1 MTINRRTF
9 SLGGLSLGGLGL
21 AALATSGPALAA
33 RKARKKAAPAVVPKK
48 PGESD
53 VIVLGA
59 GVSGLQAA
67 WMLEQEGKSVTVLEA
82 RERVGGRIWTLLDQP
97 GYPEMGFNSMAEGYG
112 RGLDAANRAGVEM
125 VEVGAR
131 YRYGAPPLLWI
142 NGQPMTRAEWAAFP
156 GNPFPEKLKMLL
168 PGEVVGKVV
177 SDNNRLADWTSWHD
191 PANAAM
197 DISLHEYLKAQ
208 GLSDAAIHLCNDLSP
223 YYGVNAWD
231 VSSLMME
238 YNDGFIKGQMA
249 AGTKSLSVKGGNIHL
264 ATGMAKLL
272 KGDVLLGREV
282 VAITQAGSTATV
294 HCADGATFSAARVV
308 CSLPFSALRNVK
320 ILPALEGAQAQAV
333 GQLGYQPISMVFV
346 TATAPFW
353 EEDKLAPGMWTD
365 GPLGTVMP
373 QRYGA
378 TPEEVTGFIVQA
390 RGNLALYWD
399 RMGAEAAKAMVVR
412 QIEKLRPAAKGK
424 VAAHTYFSW
433 AGERF
438 NGGDVSY
445 FGPGQVRW
453 LDEMIKPAGC
463 IHFCGEHTAMGA
475 RGMEGALESAER
487 VAVEILTA

>member
-1 MTINRRTF
+1 MAMDRRTF
-9 SLGGLSLGGLGL
+9 SLATAAGLGL
-21 AALATSGPALAA
+21 AACSPAYAGFSL
-33 RKARKKAAPAVVPKK
+33 KKKK
-48 PGESD
+48 PVPPASQAKPGQAD

-67 WMLEQEGKSVTVLEA
+67 WMLEQQGMKVTVLEA
-82 RERVGGRIWTLLDQP
+82 RSEVGGRIRTLLDQP

-112 RGLDAANRAGVEM
+112 RGMDAATRTGVEL

-142 NGQPMTRAEWAAFP
+142 NGQPLTREEWAKFP
-156 GNPFPEKLKMLL
+156 GNPFPDKFKALL
-168 PGEVVGKVV
+168 PAEVVSKVV
-177 SDNNRLADWTSWHD
+177 SENNRLKDWTTWHE
-191 PANAAM
+191 PAHAAL
-197 DISLHEYLKAQ
+197 DISMHEYLKAQ
-208 GLSDAAIHLCNDLSP
+208 GLSDAAIHLCHNIAP

-249 AGTKSLSVKGGNIHL
+249 SGFGSLSVKGGNIHL

-282 VAITQAGSTATV
+282 VAVTQAGAQATV
-294 HCADGATFSAARVV
+294 HCADGATFTAGRVI

-320 ILPALEGAQAQAV
+320 LLPALEGVQAQAV
-333 GQLGYQPISMVFV
+333 GQLAYQPLSMVFV
-346 TATAPFW
+346 TANAPFW

-365 GPLGTVMP
+365 GPLGNVMP

-378 TPEEVTGFIVQA
+378 SAEEITGFVVQS
-390 RGNLALYWD
+390 RGNLASYWD

-412 QIEKLRPAAKGK
+412 QIETLRPAAKGK
-424 VAAHTYFSW
+424 ISAHSFFSW
-433 AGERF
+433 GDEPF

-453 LDEMIKPAGC
+453 VDELAKPAGRV
-463 IHFCGEHTAMGA
+463 HFCGEHTAIGA
-475 RGMEGALESAER
+475 RGLEGALESAER
-487 VAVEILTA
+487 VALEVVTA